1 MLVAAVLLAG
11 CSASEPAGQAAPTVV
26 TDPTDYSYVRNAGP
40 GAAHVHD
47 YWGGQQTLQVLDATR
62 GSTWNTVGGSGWKVS
77 FFPPENRTVPQG
89 TAELTIQV
97 DWQDL
102 PMDGAPPNA
111 YGDVSLWVQPADANE
126 PRFVQLVQ
134 RGDTVRV
141 PVAYEEA
148 DLPHQLVSAWEF
160 VVQYNASSLPYSAFF
175 GSTSLVVEAH
185 RGLELRPF
193 PPHPDRWGNATQ
205 LPLADEAGRHFW
217 VDYTG
222 TGNLPRRIGNLEGA
236 VVPLGASHV
245 EVVLEHASSLPAGS
259 LVLQYHGADTRAFQ
273 RLAPDEEAPGR
284 MVYRIPVTDRT
295 ADGPYSNETLWEFL
309 LDTPNATEPQPALY
323 DGTYRI
329 VATVRAVFMFNTML
343 VGVPTGIKVFNWLA
357 TMWGGQINLRAP
369 MKYCLG
375 FIWLFV
381 IGGITGVMLGA
392 IPVDYHLHDSY
403 FVVAHFHYTMVGGAV
418 FGIFAGVYYWYPFL
432 SGGRM
437 YNERLANWHFWTM
450 FVGFNLTF
458 FPQFLMALTYAMPRR
473 VYDYQ
478 DIPALVSLN
487 QMSTVGAFLIGFSIL
502 IFLVNVAISWRT
514 TPRTVRDPWGGAR
527 HIEWKLWE
535 EGRVVHGEGL
545 ILDREPVPLAA
556 QREQEL
562 RRRGEVA

>member
-1 MLVAAVLLAG
+1 MIKAKDMAYPRVNALSFWLIPPAGLLLWLPTIIQGITAVNVTWVGYPPLSTINVDNVGLDMWLVALILLG
-11 CSASEPAGQAAPTVV
+11 IASTLGSVNFLVTIFRMRGPGVTLFNMPLFSWSQVATSLLLLFSLPVVTVAFIMLLFDRNFGTAFFHGPAG
-26 TDPTDYSYVRNAGP
+26 DPILYQ
-40 GAAHVHD
+40 HLF
-47 YWGGQQTLQVLDATR
+47 W
-62 GSTWNTVGGSGWKVS
+62 
-77 FFPPENRTVPQG
+77 
-89 TAELTIQV
+89 
-97 DWQDL
+97 
-102 PMDGAPPNA
+102 
-111 YGDVSLWVQPADANE
+111 
-126 PRFVQLVQ
+126 
-134 RGDTVRV
+134 
-141 PVAYEEA
+141 
-148 DLPHQLVSAWEF
+148 
-160 VVQYNASSLPYSAFF
+160 FF
-175 GSTSLVVEAH
+175 GHPEVYVLILPVMGVINEIIPKFSRRPVFGYTSMAYALLGIAIVGFLVWAH
-185 RGLELRPF
+185 HMF
-193 PPHPDRWGNATQ
+193 T
-205 LPLADEAGRHFW
+205 
-217 VDYTG
+217 TG
-222 TGNLPRRIGNLEGA
+222 MDP
-236 VVPLGASHV
+236 
-245 EVVLEHASSLPAGS
+245 
-259 LVLQYHGADTRAFQ
+259 
-273 RLAPDEEAPGR
+273 
-284 MVYRIPVTDRT
+284 
-295 ADGPYSNETLWEFL
+295 
-309 LDTPNATEPQPALY
+309 
-323 DGTYRI
+323 
-329 VATVRAVFMFNTML
+329 TVRAVFMFNTML

-450 FVGFNLTF
+450 FIGFNLTF

-478 DIPALVSLN
+478 DIPGLVWLN
-487 QMSTVGAFLIGFSIL
+487 QLSTVGAFLIGFSIL

-527 HIEWKLWE
+527 HVEWKLWE

-545 ILDREPVPLAA
+545 ILDREPVPLAV